1 MTDVSLFRL
10 YALRAAYLLIAG
22 GLAATVWPIL
32 INHSPQWPLMNS
44 VVCSLLA
51 AVSVLAAVGIR
62 YPLQML
68 PILLFEILW
77 KSIWADRGRASAMVC
92 ESDRCADMG
101 DGHGLP
107 PWGHSDP
114 SHPLAL
120 FPVGYAGWGYRR
132 MRPRMLKWARGGIM
146 IARIAF
152 GAAVAGLMLAAADD
166 SGTLAQSRAASDAL
180 LGRWD
185 LVVQRGTQTSPSW
198 LEVERS
204 GTATLVGQ
212 FVGSGGSAR
221 PIAKIELTD
230 GTFRFAIPPQWESNP
245 KDIAFE
251 GRLEGDRITGSMTMG
266 DGQKVTWSAT
276 RAPALRR
283 AGRPDWGDPIT
294 LFNGKSLD
302 GWQPVGRRDS
312 QWSAVGGVLQNAKS
326 GANLVTVQKFDDFKL
341 HLEFRVPKSENSG
354 VYLRGRYEL
363 QIDDAA
369 GLEPSSHHLGGLYGF
384 IAPSEN
390 VARAAGEWQSMD
402 VTLVGRMLTYELN
415 GTTVISNREIPGITG
430 GALDSAEADPG
441 PLLLQGDHG
450 PVDYRNIV
458 ITPAKSAR

>member
-1 MTDVSLFRL
+1 
-10 YALRAAYLLIAG
+10 
-22 GLAATVWPIL
+22 
-32 INHSPQWPLMNS
+32 
-44 VVCSLLA
+44 
-51 AVSVLAAVGIR
+51 
-62 YPLQML
+62 
-68 PILLFEILW
+68 
-77 KSIWADRGRASAMVC
+77 
-92 ESDRCADMG
+92 
-101 DGHGLP
+101 
-107 PWGHSDP
+107 
-114 SHPLAL
+114 
-120 FPVGYAGWGYRR
+120 
-132 MRPRMLKWARGGIM
+132 M
-146 IARIAF
+146 IARVAF
-152 GAAVAGLMLAAADD
+152 GATLILAAADY

-221 PIAKIELTD
+221 PIAKIELAD
-230 GTFRFAIPPQWESNP
+230 GTFRFAIPPQWDSNP
-245 KDIAFE
+245 NDITFE
-251 GRLEGDRITGSMTMG
+251 GRLDGDRITGSMTMG
-266 DGQKVTWSAT
+266 DGQKQTWSGT

-283 AGRPDWGDPIT
+283 AGKPAWGTPVT

-312 QWSAVGGVLQNAKS
+312 AWSAAGGIMQNAKS
-326 GANLVTVQKFDDFKL
+326 GANLVTGQKFDDFKL
-341 HLEFRVPKSENSG
+341 HLEFRVPKGENSG

-390 VARAAGEWQSMD
+390 VAKAAGEWQTMD
-402 VTLVGRMLTYELN
+402 VTLVGRMLTLDLN
-415 GTTVISNREIPGITG
+415 GTNVICNREIPGITG
-430 GALDSAEADPG
+430 GAIDSAEAEPG

-458 ITPAKSAR
+458 LTPAKSAR

>member
-1 MTDVSLFRL
+1 
-10 YALRAAYLLIAG
+10 
-22 GLAATVWPIL
+22 
-32 INHSPQWPLMNS
+32 
-44 VVCSLLA
+44 
-51 AVSVLAAVGIR
+51 
-62 YPLQML
+62 
-68 PILLFEILW
+68 
-77 KSIWADRGRASAMVC
+77 
-92 ESDRCADMG
+92 
-101 DGHGLP
+101 
-107 PWGHSDP
+107 
-114 SHPLAL
+114 
-120 FPVGYAGWGYRR
+120 
-132 MRPRMLKWARGGIM
+132 M
-146 IARIAF
+146 IARVAF
-152 GAAVAGLMLAAADD
+152 GATLILAAADY
-166 SGTLAQSRAASDAL
+166 SGMLAQSRAASDAL

-221 PIAKIELTD
+221 PIAKIELAD
-230 GTFRFAIPPQWESNP
+230 GTFRFAIPPQWDSNP
-245 KDIAFE
+245 NDITFE
-251 GRLEGDRITGSMTMG
+251 GRLDGDRITGSMTMG
-266 DGQKVTWSAT
+266 DGQKQTWSGT

-283 AGRPDWGDPIT
+283 TGKPAWGAPVT

-312 QWSAVGGVLQNAKS
+312 AWSATGGILQNAKS
-326 GANLVTVQKFDDFKL
+326 GANLVTGQKFDDFKL
-341 HLEFRVPKSENSG
+341 HLEFRVPKGENSG

-390 VARAAGEWQSMD
+390 VAKAAGEWQSMD
-402 VTLVGRMLTYELN
+402 ITLVGRMLTLDLN
-415 GTTVISNREIPGITG
+415 GINVICNREIPGITG
-430 GALDSAEADPG
+430 GAIDSAEAEPG

>member
-1 MTDVSLFRL
+1 MARV
-10 YALRAAYLLIAG
+10 ALGAAL
-22 GLAATVWPIL
+22 
-32 INHSPQWPLMNS
+32 
-44 VVCSLLA
+44 
-51 AVSVLAAVGIR
+51 VLT
-62 YPLQML
+62 
-68 PILLFEILW
+68 
-77 KSIWADRGRASAMVC
+77 ASAYTGTVAQSC
-92 ESDRCADMG
+92 V
-101 DGHGLP
+101 P
-107 PWGHSDP
+107 SDP
-114 SHPLAL
+114 
-120 FPVGYAGWGYRR
+120 
-132 MRPRMLKWARGGIM
+132 
-146 IARIAF
+146 
-152 GAAVAGLMLAAADD
+152 
-166 SGTLAQSRAASDAL
+166 L

-221 PIAKIELTD
+221 PIAKIEFTD

-245 KDIAFE
+245 RDITFE
-251 GRLEGDRITGSMTMG
+251 GRLEGDRITGSMTTG
-266 DGQKVTWSAT
+266 EGEKLTWSGT

-283 AGRPDWGDPIT
+283 TGKPVWGQPIT

-312 QWSAVGGVLQNAKS
+312 KWSAVGGILQNADS

-341 HLEFRVPKSENSG
+341 HLEFRVPKESNSG

-363 QIDDAA
+363 QIDDAS

-390 VARAAGEWQSMD
+390 VARAATEWQTMD
-402 VTLVGRMLTYELN
+402 VTLVGRMLTFDLN
-415 GTTVISNREIPGITG
+415 GTSVICNREIPGITG
-430 GALDSAEADPG
+430 GAIDSVEANPG

-458 ITPAKSAR
+458 ITPAKSARE